1 MLLLYRNTIY
11 ISCFL
16 EELNMHNSDYTTEY
30 DVEKKFI
37 EIIQRNW
44 YRYSAIS
51 SYEELKS
58 NFRKHLNEL
67 NKEKL
72 NGEELTNDEFKNIC
86 IYLENKSVF
95 EASQIL
101 RTGKIDVIKRDGY
114 PVYLKLVDLD
124 DIEKNHF
131 EVAHQITVT
140 GRYTGRFDVTLL
152 LNGLPFVQIE
162 LKKPGV
168 EINQAFN
175 QVLRYKRDG
184 NYKGLFNFIQIFV
197 ISNEQHTR
205 YFANNDTDIKKS
217 NCFVWTDMENE
228 NVNLLYDFEEEF
240 LFCPFLFKLVFNY
253 MIDSASQ
260 KKLFVM
266 RPYQIY
272 AFEALKSRCFR
283 SNANGYCFHSTGSGK
298 TLTSFKFAFAMSL
311 RKEVDKVF
319 FLVDRKDL
327 DDKTVDDFNSY
338 MSSTAEEFT
347 NVKKT
352 DSLIKDI
359 ESNKKLI
366 ISTINKMSNALKGR
380 NVERLLPYKNKKII
394 FMFDEC
400 HRSQAGEMRKII
412 ERYFTN
418 ALYYGFTGTPIFTE
432 EDEVTENAKLTSLYF
447 GKPVHTYTLKEA
459 IGDHN
464 VLPLCIDYINTIK
477 LKDGAMA
484 QLDKRVQGIDYEEA
498 LLNDKRINIVV
509 NDLLEHYES
518 KTASK
523 KYNAIFACQSIKLLI
538 KYYKALLN
546 NNLNLKI
553 AAIYSYDPNED
564 CKEGDDPTIAKDEL
578 EQIIE
583 EYNKRPENNS
593 NFSIS
598 TYAQYERDVINNF
611 RNKNLDILLV
621 VDKCL
626 TGMDFVRCNTLYLDK
641 SMRMHGLI
649 QAISRTIRTYD
660 ETKICGNIVCYQTSR
675 ATMDEALA
683 HFNNDVDVYN
693 DVTLLPLDDLIKRLN
708 EYYKECKDK
717 RKLAD
722 SRSEKDQAEFVNS
735 FRKLMHTYNQAINYV
750 DFDIEN
756 TEVSMKIYYELQG
769 LYKDIYNRV
778 KPLVNKESILN
789 DIDFEIE
796 LLGRVKVDFDY
807 LVELL
812 RKYQKGDD
820 SDRKKT
826 RSKIIRLVASIN
838 EKSKKELLLKF
849 VTEFMDQNIEG
860 LYDKDPIIEYEQFIN
875 KEKNDALDSISS
887 QYNVNKEDLRNII
900 EDYAFYQDDI
910 ELNREVTNLL
920 SKNKNISIK
929 ERIELSNALPASIKG
944 YFDRFND
951 ITLY

>member
-1 MLLLYRNTIY
+1 MHK
-11 ISCFL
+11 
-16 EELNMHNSDYTTEY
+16 ELYTTEY
-30 DVEKKFI
+30 DVENKFI

-44 YRYSAIS
+44 YTYSPIS
-51 SYEELKS
+51 SYEELKD
-58 NFRKHLNEL
+58 NFRKQLNEL
-67 NKEKL
+67 NKDKL
-72 NGEELTNDEFKNIC
+72 GEEKLTNDEFKNIC
-86 IYLENKSVF
+86 IYLEGKSIF

-101 RTGKIDVIKRDGY
+101 RTGKIDIIKRGGH
-114 PVYLKLVDLD
+114 PLYLKLVDLD
-124 DIEKNHF
+124 DIEKNKF
-131 EVAHQITVT
+131 EVAHQITVA
-140 GRYTGRFDVTLL
+140 GKYTGRFDVTLL

-205 YFANNDTDIKKS
+205 YFANNDTDIRKS
-217 NCFVWTDMENE
+217 NCFVWTNIENE
-228 NVNLLYDFEEEF
+228 RVNLLYDFEEKF
-240 LFCPFLFKLVFNY
+240 LFCPFLFKMIFDY

-272 AFEALKSRCFR
+272 AFEALNKRCLKD
-283 SNANGYCFHSTGSGK
+283 SANGYCFHSTGSGK
-298 TLTSFKFAFAMSL
+298 TLTSFKFAYAMSL
-311 RKEVDKVF
+311 KKEINKVF

-327 DDKTVDDFNSY
+327 DDKTIDDFNSY

-366 ISTINKMSNALKGR
+366 ISTINKMANALKGK
-380 NVERLLPYKNKKII
+380 NLNKLNDYKNKKII

-400 HRSQAGEMRKII
+400 HRSQAGEMRRTIDK
-412 ERYFTN
+412 YFTN

-432 EDEVTENAKLTSLYF
+432 EDEITENSKLTSLYF
-447 GKPVHTYTLKEA
+447 GKPIHTYTLKEA

-464 VLPLCIDYINTIK
+464 VLPLCIDYVNSIK
-477 LKDGAMA
+477 LKNGVMS
-484 QLDKRVQGIDYEEA
+484 QLDKQVQGIDYEEA
-498 LLNDKRINIVV
+498 LLDDRRIKVVIDDILNHFENKTVSKR
-509 NDLLEHYES
+509 
-518 KTASK
+518 
-523 KYNAIFACQSIKLLI
+523 YNAIFACQSINLLI
-538 KYYKALLN
+538 KYYKVLLN

-553 AAIYSYDPNED
+553 AAIYSYNPNED
-564 CKEGDDPTIAKDEL
+564 CKEGDTPTIAKDEL
-578 EQIIE
+578 EKIIQ

-593 NFSIS
+593 NFSIT
-598 TYAQYERDVINNF
+598 TYSQYERDVINNF
-611 RNKNLDILLV
+611 RNKNIDILLV

-626 TGMDFVRCNTLYLDK
+626 TGMDFIRCNTLYLDK

-660 ETKICGNIVCYQTSR
+660 EAKICGNVVCYQTSR

-693 DVTLLPLDDLIKRLN
+693 DVTLLPLDVLVKRLN
-708 EYYKECKDK
+708 EYFKECKEK

-722 SRSEKDQAEFVNS
+722 SPSETDQAEFVNS
-735 FRKLMHTYNQAINYV
+735 FRKLMHTYNQAINYIDFNINKTDV
-750 DFDIEN
+750 D
-756 TEVSMKIYYELQG
+756 MKTYFELQG

-778 KPLVNKESILN
+778 KPTVNKESILN

-796 LLGRVKVDFDY
+796 LLGSTKVNFDY

-812 RKYQKGDD
+812 RKYQNNHDEKDK
-820 SDRKKT
+820 KKT
-826 RSKIIRLVASIN
+826 RSKIIKLVTSIN

-849 VTEFMDQNIEG
+849 VNSFMDQDVDG
-860 LYDKDPIIEYEQFIN
+860 LYDKDPIVEYEQFIN
-875 KEKNDALDSISS
+875 KEKEDALNNIS
-887 QYNVNKEDLRNII
+887 KEFSVDKNDLKEIVD
-900 EDYAFYQDDI
+900 DYAFYQDDI
-910 ELNREVTNLL
+910 ELNREITNLL
-920 SKNKNISIK
+920 SKNPNIKIS
-929 ERIELSNALPASIKG
+929 ERVKLLNALPTSVKG
-944 YFDRFND
+944 YFDKFND

>member
-1 MLLLYRNTIY
+1 
-11 ISCFL
+11 
-16 EELNMHNSDYTTEY
+16 MHNEIYTTEY

-44 YRYSAIS
+44 YTYSPIS
-51 SYEELKS
+51 SYEELRE
-58 NFRKHLNEL
+58 NFRKRLNEL
-67 NKEKL
+67 NKDKLGDEK
-72 NGEELTNDEFKNIC
+72 LTNDEFKNIC
-86 IYLENKSVF
+86 IYLENKGVF

-101 RTGKIDVIKRDGY
+101 RTGKIDVIKRGGY

-124 DIEKNHF
+124 DIEKNKF

-140 GRYTGRFDVTLL
+140 GKYTGRFDVTLL

-228 NVNLLYDFEEEF
+228 RVNLLYDFEEEF
-240 LFCPFLFKLVFNY
+240 LFCPFLFRMVFDY

-272 AFEALKSRCFR
+272 AFEALKKRCLKD
-283 SNANGYCFHSTGSGK
+283 NENGYCFHSTGSGK
-298 TLTSFKFAFAMSL
+298 TLTSFKFAYAMSL
-311 RKEVDKVF
+311 RKEIDKVF

-338 MSSTAEEFT
+338 MSSSTEEFT

-366 ISTINKMSNALKGR
+366 ISTINKMSNALKGK
-380 NVERLLPYKNKKII
+380 NLNRLSDYKNKKLI

-400 HRSQAGEMRKII
+400 HRSQAGEMRRTI
-412 ERYFTN
+412 EKYFTN

-432 EDEVTENAKLTSLYF
+432 EDEQTENAKLTSLYF

-464 VLPLCIDYINTIK
+464 VLPLCIDYVNSIK
-477 LKDGAMA
+477 LKNGVMT
-484 QLDKRVQGIDYEEA
+484 QLDKQVQGLNYEEA
-498 LLNDKRINIVV
+498 LLDDKRIKVV
-509 NDLLEHYES
+509 VGDVMEHYES
-518 KTASK
+518 KTVNK
-523 KYNAIFACQSIKLLI
+523 RYNAIFACQSINLLI
-538 KYYKALLN
+538 KYYKEMLHN
-546 NNLNLKI
+546 PLNLKI
-553 AAIYSYDPNED
+553 AAIYSYNPNED
-564 CKEGDDPTIAKDEL
+564 CKEGDNPHIAKDEL
-578 EQIIE
+578 EKIIE

-593 NFSIS
+593 NFSIT

-641 SMRMHGLI
+641 SMKMHGLI

-660 ETKICGNIVCYQTSR
+660 EPKICGNIICYQTSR

-693 DVTLLPLDDLIKRLN
+693 DVTLLPLDVLIKRLN
-708 EYYKECKDK
+708 EYFEDCKNK

-722 SRSEKDQAEFVNS
+722 SQSETDQVEFVNS
-735 FRKLMHTYNQAINYV
+735 FRKLMHTYNQAVNYI
-750 DFDIEN
+750 DFDVN
-756 TEVSMKIYYELQG
+756 KTDMNMKTYYELQG

-778 KPLVNKESILN
+778 KPSGTKESILN

-796 LLGRVKVDFDY
+796 LLGRTKVDFDY

-812 RKYQKGDD
+812 RRYQKD
-820 SDRKKT
+820 SDEKDKKKT
-826 RSKIIRLVASIN
+826 RGKIIKLVSNIS

-849 VTEFMDQNIEG
+849 VTSFMDQDVEG
-860 LYDKDPIIEYEQFIN
+860 LYDKDPVVEYEQFIN
-875 KEKNDALDSISS
+875 QEKDKELNHISDEYKVS
-887 QYNVNKEDLRNII
+887 KEELKDIVD
-900 EDYAFYQDDI
+900 DYAFYQDDI
-910 ELNREVTNLL
+910 ELNREVTGLL
-920 SKNKNISIK
+920 SKNTDLSILD
-929 ERIELSNALPASIKG
+929 RMNMLNALPSSIKG

-951 ITLY
+951 VTLY

>member
-1 MLLLYRNTIY
+1 
-11 ISCFL
+11 
-16 EELNMHNSDYTTEY
+16 MHNEIYTTEY

-44 YRYSAIS
+44 YHYCPIS
-51 SYEELKS
+51 SYEELKN
-58 NFRKHLNEL
+58 NFRKRLNEL
-67 NKEKL
+67 NKDKL
-72 NGEELTNDEFKNIC
+72 NGEELSNDEFKNIC
-86 IYLENKSVF
+86 IYLENKSIF

-114 PVYLKLVDLD
+114 PVYLKLVDLE
-124 DIEKNHF
+124 DIEKNYF

-140 GRYTGRFDVTLL
+140 GKYTGRFDVTLL

-205 YFANNDTDIKKS
+205 YFANNDTDIRKS

-240 LFCPFLFKLVFNY
+240 LFCPFLFRLVFDY

-272 AFEALKSRCFR
+272 AFEALKSRCLKD
-283 SNANGYCFHSTGSGK
+283 NANGYCFHSTGSGK
-298 TLTSFKFAFAMSL
+298 TLTSFKFAYAMSL

-338 MSSTAEEFT
+338 MSSNAEEFT

-366 ISTINKMSNALKGR
+366 ISTINKMSNALKGK
-380 NVERLLPYKNKKII
+380 NVDRLASFKNKKLI

-412 ERYFTN
+412 EKYFTN

-464 VLPLCIDYINTIK
+464 VLPLCIDYVNSIK
-477 LKDGAMA
+477 LKNGVMA
-484 QLDKRVQGIDYEEA
+484 QLDKQVQGINYEEA
-498 LLNDKRINIVV
+498 LLDDRRIKVV
-509 NDLLEHYES
+509 AGDLLEHFEA
-518 KTASK
+518 KTANK
-523 KYNAIFACQSIKLLI
+523 RYNAIFACQSINLLI
-538 KYYKALLN
+538 KYYKELLKN
-546 NNLNLKI
+546 RLNLKI
-553 AAIYSYDPNED
+553 AAIYSYNPNED
-564 CKEGDDPTIAKDEL
+564 CKEGDSPTIAKDEL
-578 EQIIE
+578 EKIID

-593 NFSIS
+593 NFSIA
-598 TYAQYERDVINNF
+598 TYSQYERDVINNF
-611 RNKNLDILLV
+611 RNKNIDILLV

-660 ETKICGNIVCYQTSR
+660 EAKICGNIVCYQTSR

-693 DVTLLPLDDLIKRLN
+693 DVTLLPLDVLIQRLN
-708 EYYKECKDK
+708 EYFEDCKSK

-722 SRSEKDQAEFVNS
+722 SPSEADQVEFVNA
-735 FRKLMHTYNQAINYV
+735 FRKLMHTYNQAVNYV
-750 DFDIEN
+750 DFDVNN
-756 TEVSMKIYYELQG
+756 TEVSMKTYYELQG

-778 KPLVNKESILN
+778 KPSVTKESILN

-796 LLGRVKVDFDY
+796 LLGRTKVDFDY

-812 RKYQKGDD
+812 RRYQKDD
-820 SDRKKT
+820 DKDKKKT
-826 RSKIIRLVASIN
+826 RGKIIRLVTSIN

-849 VTEFMDQNIEG
+849 VTGFMDQDVEG
-860 LYDKDPIIEYEQFIN
+860 LYDKDPIVEYEQFIN
-875 KEKNDALDSISS
+875 KEKNEALDNISS
-887 QYNVNKEDLRNII
+887 EYKVNKDDLRSII

-920 SKNKNISIK
+920 SKDTDMPIK
-929 ERIELSNALPASIKG
+929 ERINLLNALPASVKG

-951 ITLY
+951 VTLY